1 VITPPSSEEST
12 PLGRIRPEQVPVAL
26 PTLKAWVTY
35 SILGLTAALFIGQ
48 LILQTTLGEDL
59 LLIYGARMNEYILQ
73 GQVWR
78 FFTPAL
84 VHISFLQITF
94 NLYAL
99 YVIGRGL
106 ERFYGH
112 PRFIT
117 LYLLSVFAGNVIAFL
132 FAGRPSAGAGPGL
145 MGLLAAQTLFI
156 DQNRFLFGT
165 RSRSLVITAL
175 VFVVINVLLGLM
187 PGMDN
192 MGNIGGMVGGTVF
205 AWLAG
210 PRLLIQPAIPAF
222 LVVDQV
228 PARRVL
234 TVACAMAGAIS
245 VLAAVGFF
253 SAI

>member
-1 VITPPSSEEST
+1 
-12 PLGRIRPEQVPVAL
+12 
-26 PTLKAWVTY
+26 VTY
-35 SILGLTAALFIGQ
+35 GLLGLTGTLFIAQ
-48 LILQTTLGEDL
+48 LILQSTLGEDL
-59 LLIYGARMNEYILQ
+59 LLMAGARVNEYILQ

-84 VHISFLQITF
+84 VHISFLQIGF

-117 LYLLSVFAGNVIAFL
+117 LFLLSVFAGNVIAFL
-132 FAGRPSAGAGPGL
+132 FAGNPSAGAGPGL

-156 DQNRFLFGT
+156 DQNRFLFGA

-175 VFVVINVLLGLM
+175 TFVVINVLLGLM

-192 MGNIGGMVGGTVF
+192 MGNVGGMVGGTIF

-210 PRLLIQPAIPAF
+210 PRLTIQPAIPAF
-222 LVVDQV
+222 LVIDQTS
-228 PARRVL
+228 PQRVW
-234 TVACAMAGAIS
+234 TVALVMTGAIA
-245 VLAAVGFF
+245 VLAVFGFF
-253 SAI
+253 TVA